1 MRRESKIEFQ
11 NNKSPNLD
19 SPGFSTRSVIADGTS
34 QMSESEV
41 VAMVFVG

>member
-1 MRRESKIEFQ
+1 VRRESKTEFQ
-11 NNKSPNLD
+11 NKKSPNLD
-19 SPGFSTRSVIADGTS
+19 SPGLSIRSVIADGTT

>member
-19 SPGFSTRSVIADGTS
+19 SPGLSIRSVIADGTS